1 MKIWQGYGSEHSYSM
16 VLVGH
21 FPTIEKARTAESI
34 INKLTEAA
42 VGLVSAQEPTWDDPS
57 PRPDETFWAFLRE
70 LGLYDLTLG
79 EVEQFGYDHTLTLN
93 GNRIEIS
100 TDEGDIQGLLKTM
113 IANGA
118 RVEIYSRH
126 DWDSSLADELSEKL
140 NDLRAGQPSND
151 NEQEN
156 PSTPS
161 ED

>member
-21 FPTIEKARTAESI
+21 FPNIEKARTAESV
-34 INKLTEAA
+34 INKLAEAA
-42 VGLVSAQEPTWDDPS
+42 VGLVSAQEPTWYDPS
-57 PRPDETFWAFLRE
+57 PRPDETFWTFLRE

-113 IANGA
+113 IASGA

-126 DWDSSLADELSEKL
+126 DWDSSLADELAEEL
-140 NDLRAGQPSND
+140 NHLREGQPSND
-151 NEQEN
+151 DEQEN

>member
-21 FPTIEKARTAESI
+21 FPDIEKARTAESL
-34 INKLTEAA
+34 INKLAEAA
-42 VGLVSAQEPTWDDPS
+42 VGLVSAQEPTWHDPS
-57 PRPDETFWAFLRE
+57 PRPDETFWTFLRE

-93 GNRIEIS
+93 GNRLEIS

-113 IANGA
+113 IASGA
-118 RVEIYSRH
+118 RVEVYSRH
-126 DWDSSLADELSEKL
+126 DWDSSLADELTDELSH
-140 NDLRAGQPSND
+140 LRADQPSND
-151 NEQEN
+151 DEQEN
-156 PSTPS
+156 PATPS

>member
-21 FPTIEKARTAESI
+21 FPNIEKARTAESLM
-34 INKLTEAA
+34 NELAKAA
-42 VGLVSAQEPTWDDPS
+42 EGLVSAQEPTWQDPS
-57 PRPDETFWAFLRE
+57 PRPDETFWAFLRD

-79 EVEQFGYDHTLTLN
+79 EVEQFGYDHTLTRKE
-93 GNRIEIS
+93 NRIEIS

-113 IANGA
+113 VSSGA

-126 DWDSSLADELSEKL
+126 DWESSLADELTEEL
-140 NDLRAGQPSND
+140 NSFRARQASHDDEGEIS
-151 NEQEN
+151 
-156 PSTPS
+156 STPS